1 MVPITLLKLVENN
14 SFLSVLSSL
23 YHSNGFELYLVG
35 GAVRDGILDIPT
47 EDFDFTTNATPE
59 ESIKLLKTNNY
70 KTTEVGR
77 NFGTIELYDQKN
89 VVHIT
94 TFRKDT
100 YETDSRNP
108 EIENATDLITDLSRR
123 DFSINS
129 IAYSMETNELIDPF
143 SGLKDLASGTISTIT
158 NTGTLTL
165 PTSTDTLVGRAT
177 TDTLTNKTL
186 TSPTINT
193 PKIGTSINDTTGNE
207 VIKITATGSAV
218 NELTIANGAS
228 TTGPTLS
235 ATGGGANLNIIMTP
249 KGTGSV
255 ELNKA
260 AFSSSTLTANG
271 AASTSATLIIGNKGS
286 QLDVSLADGTT
297 VGEYKIFT
305 NKGAGAMHIT
315 PTNFSAGTKFVLTQ
329 NQGASC
335 IWDGSNWFLVG
346 NQSTSAVS

>member
-1 MVPITLLKLVENN
+1 MTRQNIGIGSAANDGNGDTLRTAGTKINANFAEVYALLGGGDSSNLSTQITLENDAVTFEGSTANDFETRLKATNPTQDNIITLPDSTGTVT
-14 SFLSVLSSL
+14 
-23 YHSNGFELYLVG
+23 
-35 GAVRDGILDIPT
+35 LDNTIQT
-47 EDFDFTTNATPE
+47 LTN
-59 ESIKLLKTNNY
+59 KTL
-70 KTTEVGR
+70 TA
-77 NFGTIELYDQKN
+77 
-89 VVHIT
+89 
-94 TFRKDT
+94 
-100 YETDSRNP
+100 P
-108 EIENATDLITDLSRR
+108 
-123 DFSINS
+123 
-129 IAYSMETNELIDPF
+129 
-143 SGLKDLASGTISTIT
+143 TISTIT

-249 KGTGSV
+249 KGTGSI

-260 AFSSSTLTANG
+260 AFSSSTITANG
-271 AASTSATLIIGNKGS
+271 AASTAATLIIGNKGS
-286 QLDVSLADGTT
+286 ALAVSLADGTT

-305 NKGAGAMHIT
+305 NKGAGAMTVT
-315 PTNFSAGTKFVLTQ
+315 PTNFAQGTDFELAQ
-329 NQGASC
+329 NEGCTC
-335 IWDGSNWFLVG
+335 IWDGTNWFIVG
-346 NQSTSAVS
+346 NQSTLTIS

>member
-1 MVPITLLKLVENN
+1 MTRQNINIGSAANDGTGDTLRSAGTKINQNFQEIYTQLGGDSSTLSNKVTLIDSAVVFEGVTADSHETKLIATDPTADRVI
-14 SFLSVLSSL
+14 SL
-23 YHSNGFELYLVG
+23 PDAT
-35 GAVRDGILDIPT
+35 GAVVLDVAT
-47 EDFDFTTNATPE
+47 QTLTNKTLTTPVIA
-59 ESIKLLKTNNY
+59 SISN
-70 KTTEVGR
+70 
-77 NFGTIELYDQKN
+77 
-89 VVHIT
+89 
-94 TFRKDT
+94 
-100 YETDSRNP
+100 
-108 EIENATDLITDLSRR
+108 
-123 DFSINS
+123 
-129 IAYSMETNELIDPF
+129 
-143 SGLKDLASGTISTIT
+143 SGTMTVPT
-158 NTGTLTL
+158 GGGTL
-165 PTSTDTLVGRAT
+165 AT
-177 TDTLTNKTL
+177 IGGTQTLTNKTL
-186 TSPTINT
+186 TSPILNT
-193 PKIGTSINDTTGNE
+193 AKIGTSLNDVNGNE
-207 VIKITATGSAV
+207 LIKVTATGSAV

-305 NKGAGAMHIT
+305 NKGAGAMHVT

>member
-1 MVPITLLKLVENN
+1 MTRQNINIGSAANDGTGDTLRTAGTKINQNFQEIYTQLGGDSSTLTTRVNLIDSAVVFEGVTADSFETKLIATDPTADRVI
-14 SFLSVLSSL
+14 SL
-23 YHSNGFELYLVG
+23 
-35 GAVRDGILDIPT
+35 P
-47 EDFDFTTNATPE
+47 NATGAIVLDTATQTL
-59 ESIKLLKTNNY
+59 SNKTL
-70 KTTEVGR
+70 TTPV
-77 NFGTIELYDQKN
+77 
-89 VVHIT
+89 IT
-94 TFRKDT
+94 AI
-100 YETDSRNP
+100 SN
-108 EIENATDLITDLSRR
+108 
-123 DFSINS
+123 
-129 IAYSMETNELIDPF
+129 
-143 SGLKDLASGTISTIT
+143 SGTINVPSGA
-158 NTGTLTL
+158 GTL
-165 PTSTDTLVGRAT
+165 AT
-177 TDTLTNKTL
+177 IAGSQTLTNKTL

-193 PKIGTSINDTTGNE
+193 PIIGTSLNDANGNE
-207 VIKITATGSAV
+207 FIKFTTTGSAV

-228 TTGPTLS
+228 TNGPTLS

-260 AFSSSTLTANG
+260 AFSSSTITANG

-305 NKGAGAMHIT
+305 NKGAGAMHVT

>member
-1 MVPITLLKLVENN
+1 MTRQNIGIGSAANDGNGDTLRTAGTKINANFAEVYALLGGGDSSNLSTQITLENDAVTFEGTSANDFETRLKATNPTQDNIITLPDSTGTVT
-14 SFLSVLSSL
+14 
-23 YHSNGFELYLVG
+23 
-35 GAVRDGILDIPT
+35 LDNTIQT
-47 EDFDFTTNATPE
+47 LTN
-59 ESIKLLKTNNY
+59 KTL
-70 KTTEVGR
+70 TA
-77 NFGTIELYDQKN
+77 
-89 VVHIT
+89 
-94 TFRKDT
+94 
-100 YETDSRNP
+100 P
-108 EIENATDLITDLSRR
+108 
-123 DFSINS
+123 
-129 IAYSMETNELIDPF
+129 
-143 SGLKDLASGTISTIT
+143 TISTIT

-193 PKIGTSINDTTGNE
+193 PQIGTSINDTTGNE

-260 AFSSSTLTANG
+260 AFSSSTITANG
-271 AASTSATLIIGNKGS
+271 AASTSATLIIGNKGT

-297 VGEYKIFT
+297 IGEYKIFT
-305 NKGAGAMHIT
+305 NKGAGAMHVT
-315 PTNFSAGTKFVLTQ
+315 PATFRGTDTKFVLAQFDGCT
-329 NQGASC
+329 C
-335 IWDGSNWFLVG
+335 IWDGASWFLVG
-346 NQSTSAVS
+346 NQGEVTVS

>member
-1 MVPITLLKLVENN
+1 MTRQNINIGSAANDGTGDTLRSAGTKINQNFQEIYTQLGGDSSNLTTQVIIKDSGGVGTIIYEGTSADSHETKLIVDQPTADRT
-14 SFLSVLSSL
+14 LT
-23 YHSNGFELYLVG
+23 
-35 GAVRDGILDIPT
+35 IP
-47 EDFDFTTNATPE
+47 NAT
-59 ESIKLLKTNNY
+59 
-70 KTTEVGR
+70 
-77 NFGTIELYDQKN
+77 GTIVL
-89 VVHIT
+89 
-94 TFRKDT
+94 
-100 YETDSRNP
+100 RN
-108 EIENATDLITDLSRR
+108 S
-123 DFSINS
+123 
-129 IAYSMETNELIDPF
+129 
-143 SGLKDLASGTISTIT
+143 
-158 NTGTLTL
+158 
-165 PTSTDTLVGRAT
+165 

-186 TSPTINT
+186 TTPIIASISNSGTMTVPTGGGTLATIGGTQTFTNKTLTSPTLNT
-193 PKIGTSINDTTGNE
+193 AKIGTSLNDVNGNE
-207 VIKITATGSAV
+207 LIKVTATGSAV

-305 NKGAGAMHIT
+305 NKGAGAMHVT